1 MDITD
6 RFALRESFYLRKLLF
21 FLFSFFLL
29 LNSGFTQDQNKPIS
43 SYKHSLSFS
52 QGTDFT
58 IIAAENGYFS
68 TFLTGKNLSG
78 YNIDYAVNYDRQ
90 INKSGFL
97 LMNLFYT
104 SNRDSYNYINHALEK
119 YGTTEMSVNAH
130 LVTFEIGFKL
140 YSKKSKMNLYTK
152 VAGGV
157 SFSLY
162 RKNIFYIPGYNHYQE
177 FKDFRYS
184 HTQFYFGKGIDLK
197 TYKNQF
203 VNLELGMNIPLM
215 FYNYSNL
222 IYSLDIFLK
231 VGYGFKF

>member
-1 MDITD
+1 MTD
-6 RFALRESFYLRKLLF
+6 RFLLKRPFCLRKFGLLYFTF
-21 FLFSFFLL
+21 FLI
-29 LNSGFTQDQNKPIS
+29 LNSGLAQEHNKLNS
-43 SYKHSLSFS
+43 SNKHSLCFT

-58 IIAAENGYFS
+58 FLAAENGYFS

-78 YNIDYAVNYDRQ
+78 YNIDLAINYDHR
-90 INKSGFL
+90 INKLDFL

-104 SNRDSYNYINHALEK
+104 YNNDSYKYLNHALEN
-119 YGTTEMSVNAH
+119 YGSTEMSVNAH
-130 LVTFEIGFKL
+130 LFTIEIGFKL
-140 YSKKSKMNLYTK
+140 YSQKSKMNLYTK

-197 TYKNQF
+197 TFKNQF

-215 FYNYSNL
+215 IYNYSNL
-222 IYSLDIFLK
+222 IYSVDVYFKI
-231 VGYGFKF
+231 GYGFKF